1 MENSF
6 DIWSFVSGLPLPVLT
21 VFATI
26 GLLLL
31 LSSIKRLTR
40 QLQTIVSTVDAIG
53 KAVITKE
60 GIPAFDRRTFDE
72 MKQQL
77 DVVHK
82 DFLDHKR
89 EAAEHYADVERLAS
103 DDMWKQCDVQ
113 KCGHL
118 QSVGNKLERVLER
131 FDTFDRRAEETRSNT
146 LLTLQ
151 SLNQSLKELGFELSN
166 IAKTIIQVLSDIIK
180 ERDKR

>member
-6 DIWSFVSGLPLPVLT
+6 DVWSFVSGLPLPVLS

-31 LSSIKRLTR
+31 LSSIKRLTL

-53 KAVITKE
+53 KAVITRE
-60 GIPAFDRRTFDE
+60 GTPAFDRRTFDE

-77 DVVHK
+77 ENVHK
-82 DFLDHKR
+82 DFLDHKH
-89 EAAEHYADVERLAS
+89 EAAEHYSDVERLAN
-103 DDMWKQCDVQ
+103 DDMWKRCDVQ
-113 KCGHL
+113 KCSHL
-118 QSVGNKLERVLER
+118 QATENKLERVFER
-131 FDTFDRRAEETRSNT
+131 FDSFDRRADESRSST
-146 LLTLQ
+146 SLSLQ
-151 SLNQSLKELGFELSN
+151 SLNQSQKDLGFELSN

-180 ERDKR
+180 ERDKK